1 MLKEAWKKRLW
12 SRKIIKCLF
21 ILVAPEMSV
30 SVWEQVIHREN
41 EELRHLEGDGA
52 ESSATRSVLHSLFLS
67 WMKSNRMSV
76 RVIKNLFN
84 LWTKVTFRFFLA
96 RGLSTNLREIRPSP
110 PILYFSPLNTCCLCS
125 CLFPLMVQIILEI
138 LITYLIFIIQ
148 GQRDLESRLWEE
160 RLGQWWRFPAR

>member
-1 MLKEAWKKRLW
+1 
-12 SRKIIKCLF
+12 
-21 ILVAPEMSV
+21 MSV

-96 RGLSTNLREIRPSP
+96 RGLSTNSPRFFISLFKLKLQVEDQSP
-110 PILYFSPLNTCCLCS
+110 PASSPLNTCCLCS

>member
-96 RGLSTNLREIRPSP
+96 RGLSTNSPRFFISLFKLKLQVEDQSP
-110 PILYFSPLNTCCLCS
+110 PPPPLLSTLVVCVVV
-125 CLFPLMVQIILEI
+125 F
-138 LITYLIFIIQ
+138 FH
-148 GQRDLESRLWEE
+148 
-160 RLGQWWRFPAR
+160 